1 VLSCVGSWGEVV
13 EVMLSIPTY
22 QAVLKCSHLGT
33 PRSRGCHLGWFR
45 MTYNDVCSCGHTMKM
60 GISLA
65 KDG

>member
-1 VLSCVGSWGEVV
+1 
-13 EVMLSIPTY
+13 MLSIPTY

-33 PRSRGCHLGWFR
+33 PRSRGCHLGQFH